1 MPYKEESSNPVYRPP
16 QNWDDMQYDPWR
28 GDMADMMEAV
38 RSAVLERMAVASG
51 ALYPCITGTHITR
64 MNSLMTQLQRCQIG
78 GTEVFDFC
86 QMVDACMDAL
96 IYCENEAG
104 TVSNPSSNYGT
115 QHGLFV
121 RPDIPFI
128 FEQSNYYDLYL
139 HYNFITPSW
148 LLGVA
153 DRNWKIPLAEC
164 HRGSIPSKFVE
175 VFEKVRNAL
184 NQLYKFPCQLWG
196 YTVAAGGSSA
206 SYSNFS
212 DVEQWANDK
221 YQEAIDSTDTPWIKF
236 VAYRLGITNESK
248 YVRVY
253 TSGSVSRPSYSGQM
267 QTQEIKIRGVVNA
280 FPDCEFVLKGAFV
293 CGEYPPMYNDTELDN
308 VTYNGPWPKN
318 QPGEYYIDV
327 IQGPEHTFDNFLFEF
342 PDGSYGTLDVPSP
355 RQVGHYSTTGFK
367 WTMIPYGD
375 FSSCFKFFD
384 SQQ

>member
-51 ALYPCITGTHITR
+51 ALFPCITGTHITR
-64 MNSLMTQLQRCQIG
+64 MNSLMTRLQRCQIG

-86 QMVDACMDAL
+86 QMIDACMDAL
-96 IYCENEAG
+96 IYCSNEAG
-104 TVSNPSSNYGT
+104 TTDNPSSNYYS

-128 FEQSNYYDLYL
+128 YEQGNNNDLYL
-139 HYNFITPSW
+139 YYNFITPSW

-196 YTVAAGGSSA
+196 YIVGAGGYSA
-206 SYSNFS
+206 SYSDFS
-212 DVEQWANDK
+212 DVEQWARNK
-221 YQEAIDSTDTPWIKF
+221 YQDAIDSTETPWLKL
-236 VAYRLGITNESK
+236 VPTRVGITNEHK
-248 YVRVY
+248 YVRVH
-253 TSGSVSRPSYSGQM
+253 TSGNESRPRYSGEM
-267 QTQEIKIRGVVNA
+267 LTNELKIRGVVNA
-280 FPDCEFVLKGAFV
+280 FPDCEFMLKGAFV
-293 CGEYPPMYNDTELDN
+293 CGEERPSDTELDE
-308 VTYNGPWPKN
+308 VTYNGPWPKY
-318 QPGEYYIDV
+318 QPGEYTMDV

-342 PDGSYGTLDVPSP
+342 PDGSYGTLEVPSP
-355 RQVGHYSTTGFK
+355 GQVGHDRTAGFM

-375 FSSCFKFFD
+375 FSTCFKFFD
-384 SQQ
+384 PQQ